1 MRSPKKYFKQTIDDE
16 ITLKSNQL
24 SSLIELYDEDEVIK
38 LLIGYVLYELDE
50 FEVDSIDSIKI
61 ALNYMLNIIQT
72 RNVNRGIAS
81 KGTKSILTFNSSNNF
96 SFSFF
101 LFVIILYI

>member
-24 SSLIELYDEDEVIK
+24 ASLIETYDEDEIIK

-61 ALNYMLNIIQT
+61 ALNYMKNVKNILNT
-72 RNVNRGIAS
+72 DYPTDTKNLRLDNVA
-81 KGTKSILTFNSSNNF
+81 
-96 SFSFF
+96 
-101 LFVIILYI
+101 